1 MMREKRKEDEGTALT
16 ANVDDVDGAG
26 RNSAMNT
33 ESSQEIADT
42 STATAN
48 SVASTSELAIDKPRK
63 YVPPM
68 MRKKLEE
75 AAALASVP
83 EDNSSALLGND
94 APSEASVAAKQ
105 KYIPPQVRT
114 ASASS
119 TAVPT
124 PAASIAI
131 SPGLPTD
138 AAFGTDRFGWCVNQ
152 GPRPGMEDAIDA
164 ITQLE
169 GDIPTEFYAVYDGHS
184 GTSAVEFTLRRL
196 PQLLRRQESFNDPAR
211 LRQALYDSFISLDA
225 ELLEHLRSQ
234 APPSSSSESAGNSFT
249 LSSGCVSTVALIREN
264 RIYVSNLG
272 DCRAVLCRDGNMIQ
286 LTVDHHPAENEV
298 EVERLRT
305 LGVEVSNDGYLHGRI
320 GVSRAF
326 GDWAWHANE
335 KCIGLS
341 CEPELYEAEITQDTE
356 FLLLACDGIF
366 ENMSS
371 AEAGKTVR
379 RKLRATRDAKASAE
393 ALVKTAVKM
402 NGTDNL
408 SAVVVLFNPPPSND
422 GERVAPR
429 LLFKKKAPAPEE
441 VA

>member
-1 MMREKRKEDEGTALT
+1 
-16 ANVDDVDGAG
+16 
-26 RNSAMNT
+26 
-33 ESSQEIADT
+33 
-42 STATAN
+42 
-48 SVASTSELAIDKPRK
+48 
-63 YVPPM
+63 
-68 MRKKLEE
+68 
-75 AAALASVP
+75 
-83 EDNSSALLGND
+83 
-94 APSEASVAAKQ
+94 
-105 KYIPPQVRT
+105 
-114 ASASS
+114 
-119 TAVPT
+119 
-124 PAASIAI
+124 
-131 SPGLPTD
+131 
-138 AAFGTDRFGWCVNQ
+138 
-152 GPRPGMEDAIDA
+152 MEDAIDA
-164 ITQLE
+164 NTQLE

-234 APPSSSSESAGNSFT
+234 APPSSSSESAGNNFT

-272 DCRAVLCRDGNMIQ
+272 DCRAVLCRDGNMLQ